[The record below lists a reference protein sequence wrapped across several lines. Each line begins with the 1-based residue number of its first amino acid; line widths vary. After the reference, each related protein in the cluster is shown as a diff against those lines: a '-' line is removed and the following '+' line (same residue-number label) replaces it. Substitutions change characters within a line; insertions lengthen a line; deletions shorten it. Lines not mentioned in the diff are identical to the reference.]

1 MASRVS
7 LFLAE
12 LKRRKVYRVA
22 AIYLVVGF
30 AVWQAA
36 DFAVPA
42 LNLPEVASSFILLV
56 TVLGFPIAL
65 VLAWAFEVRPDSS
78 PAQTSLPDGA
88 GPMVGEGGSMVGE
101 AESMVGDPSRSPH
114 GRSVAVLPFDSLS
127 SDPEGDYFADGISEE
142 LTNALARQKG
152 LRVAARTSAFAFK
165 GERVDVRDIGKRL
178 DVSHVIEGSVRR
190 AGGTLRITA
199 QLIDTSNGY
208 HIWSEQFDREQGDVF
223 RIQEE
228 IAGSVVRGLLDE
240 VPGDVGPAATT
251 TDLAAYDA
259 FLRGR
264 HALAAFGPSLMERAI
279 REFETCISL
288 DEAFAPAH
296 AGLAE
301 AFTNQAIAFSDR
313 SPKEAMIRAGASADR
328 ALELDPDL
336 PEAHLAR
343 ALALMY
349 RDFDYDG
356 AKAAFDRALEI
367 NPNYADAHLWLEFY
381 WTYVRHDFEE
391 AVAANERARQ
401 LNPLDPRMPLRL
413 ATVHLI
419 FGNLRE
425 AERIHRANLAK
436 EPEAPVTHLGLG
448 DALLRLGDYDGAVL
462 HAEKAVSLAGRPTP
476 WLGMLGAF
484 YGVQGNRSAA
494 EEVLAELEARAETGY
509 VSGFWMGVAQSG
521 IGNLDQAF
529 SSLQRAVDDR
539 DANLLYLIAAPRVCG
554 LHADPRFPEIFRQ
567 IGLGHL
573 TKFL

>member
-1 MASRVS
+1 MGSRIAG
-7 LFLAE
+7 LLAE

-22 AIYLVVGF
+22 AIYTVVGF

-42 LNLPEVASSFILLV
+42 LNLPEAASSFILLL

-78 PAQTSLPDGA
+78 PSQTSPPGDAASVG
-88 GPMVGEGGSMVGE
+88 GPG
-101 AESMVGDPSRSPH
+101 PP
-114 GRSVAVLPFDSLS
+114 GRGPSVAVLPFDSLT

-165 GERVDVRDIGKRL
+165 GERIDVRDIGRRL

-199 QLIDTSNGY
+199 QLIDTSDGY
-208 HIWSEQFDREQGDVF
+208 HLWSEQFDREQGDVF

-228 IAGSVVRGLLDE
+228 IAESVVQGLLDE
-240 VPGDVGPAATT
+240 VPGGVGPAATT
-251 TDLAAYDA
+251 SDLSAYDA

-264 HALAAFGPSLMERAI
+264 HALGTFGFESIEQAI
-279 REFETCISL
+279 QEFETCISL
-288 DEAFAPAH
+288 DEEFAPAH

-301 AFTNQAIAFSDR
+301 ALTNQAIGFSDR
-313 SPKEAMIRAGASADR
+313 SSKEAMTRARNAADR
-328 ALELDPDL
+328 ALELDPEL

-349 RDFDYDG
+349 RDFAYDA
-356 AKAAFDRALEI
+356 AKAGFDRALEL

-381 WTYVRHDFEE
+381 WTYVQHDFEG
-391 AVAANERARQ
+391 AVAANGRARQ
-401 LNPLDPRMPLRL
+401 LSPLDPRIPLRL
-413 ATVHLI
+413 ATVHMI
-419 FGNLRE
+419 FGNLKE
-425 AERIHRANLAK
+425 SERIQRATLARD
-436 EPEAPVTHLGLG
+436 PENALSHLGLG
-448 DALLRLGDYDGAVL
+448 DTLVRQGDFDGAVL
-462 HAEKAVSLAGRPTP
+462 HLEKAVSLAGRPTA
-476 WLGMLGAF
+476 WLGILGGF
-484 YGVQGNRSAA
+484 YGVQGNRSAW
-494 EEVLAELEARAETGY
+494 EEVLTELEARAETGY

-521 IGNLDQAF
+521 MGNLDQAF

-539 DANLLYLIAAPRVCG
+539 DANLLYLMAAPRVSG
-554 LHADPRFPEIFRQ
+554 LHADPRFPEILRQ

-573 TKFL
+573 TKFI